1 MNRIE
6 PVFVFQPH
14 VGIKLEAGS
23 AIAGDKH
30 KVSGKCL
37 TGNQCVLKRQRSAKS
52 ARVIVKLGGNFGVFF
67 GKRFDL

>member
-6 PVFVFQPH
+6 PVFVLQPY

-30 KVSGKCL
+30 KVSGKCQ
-37 TGNQCVLKRQRSAKS
+37 TGN
-52 ARVIVKLGGNFGVFF
+52 
-67 GKRFDL
+67 